1 MSGLREC
8 PSCAGTDISAHRHKD
23 DFENWRF
30 DVSCSVCG
38 MGVGFSE
45 DANPWDTEAQ
55 LQARRD
61 ECVAT
66 WNRRAP
72 DPLFG
77 QLVEALEGRERD
89 IGILIAQIRAMEEYT
104 EESLEAEDAALVFQI
119 ENDDSARTALS
130 AAAAAKEG
138 RS

>member
-1 MSGLREC
+1 MSGFREC

-23 DFENWRF
+23 DFEKRRF

-72 DPLFG
+72 DPLVG
-77 QLVEALEGRERD
+77 QLVEALRPLAAIPVGPEIEDDINLVIYKNAGRAVTVGD
-89 IGILIAQIRAMEEYT
+89 VLKARA
-104 EESLEAEDAALVFQI
+104 
-119 ENDDSARTALS
+119 ALS